1 MVGKIALEM
10 KGVAGLRKAL
20 SEVGAEVAREAGK
33 KGNRRAIIYMR
44 KELKSAAPVNPKG
57 PTKKTWK
64 LKNGERR
71 TGFYGRLRDN
81 IRYVAGRKSTRYDN
95 TYYGVVGIGNAF
107 WGTFTEKGTKRGVRP
122 TKWFSRTIERVAPEA
137 LRIQTEGVRDAISKA
152 TRKLRK

>member
-1 MVGKIALEM
+1 MAGKITIKLN
-10 KGVAGLRKAL
+10 GVAELRKAL

-33 KGNRRAIIYMR
+33 KGNRRAIVHMR
-44 KELKSAAPVNPKG
+44 RALKSAAPVNPDG
-57 PTKKTWK
+57 PTKKTWR

-95 TYYGVVGIGNAF
+95 TYYGVVGIGDAF

-122 TKWFSRTIERVAPEA
+122 TRWFSRTIERVAPEA

-152 TRKLRK
+152 ARKLRK

>member
-33 KGNRRAIIYMR
+33 KGNRRAIVHMR
-44 KELKSAAPVNPKG
+44 RALKSAAPVNPDG
-57 PTKKTWK
+57 PTKKTWR

-122 TKWFSRTIERVAPEA
+122 TRWFSRTIERVAPEA